1 MKNSCD
7 SYWKVVLTIQISSI
21 SMLLELS
28 GLRFWLGGWSLK
40 LSVLK
45 YLNISLLDIA
55 PQSIDFKPGID
66 KTGTRFPLRMET
78 DFRPVD
84 GHPRPTF
91 IGPKSGHLVNLDPR
105 IEKRDLQI
113 ANTDRITG
121 CTLNLLL
128 NFRLERLPNARC
140 IDGKDDT
147 RQDASQNTKRYDD
160 IALHASSNS

>member
-1 MKNSCD
+1 
-7 SYWKVVLTIQISSI
+7 
-21 SMLLELS
+21 
-28 GLRFWLGGWSLK
+28 
-40 LSVLK
+40 
-45 YLNISLLDIA
+45 
-55 PQSIDFKPGID
+55 
-66 KTGTRFPLRMET
+66 MET
-78 DFRPVD
+78 DFRPVN

-160 IALHASSNS
+160 IALHALAIPSAPKGAEEWFAPEGVELYR